1 MGLYGRG
8 FTLASVA
15 QNGFYAN
22 APQPIT
28 AGPYTRESGT
38 WGYNEVEQLFQFLEV
53 LKRFKVEIN

>member
-8 FTLASVA
+8 FTLASAA

-22 APQPIT
+22 APQPIA

-38 WGYNEVEQLFQFLEV
+38 WGYNEVEYLSVRE
-53 LKRFKVEIN
+53 R